1 MRSPHP
7 ALPRK
12 RGREKLA
19 VIGTGVIGSGWAAR
33 ALAKG
38 LDVVAWDPAP
48 GAEARLRAAVA
59 NAWPA
64 LARVGLARGA
74 SRRRLTFASDLDSA
88 VKGADFVQE
97 SSPEDEPLKRSLLAQ
112 IDRVARAGVV
122 IASSSSGLLPSR
134 IQARCRHPERVL
146 IGHPFNPV
154 YLLPLV
160 EVVAGERT
168 RPSAVKKAI
177 AFYRRLGMRPL
188 RVQHEIAGYISD
200 RLQEALWREALHLVA
215 DGVATTEEI
224 DSAIVFGPGLRWAF
238 MGTFLAFHLAGGD
251 GGMRHMLE
259 QFGPALKLP
268 WTKLRAPELTTQLA
282 RRVVSGTKAQAN
294 GRSVKELERW
304 RDDQLIR
311 IMTVT
316 GA

>member
-1 MRSPHP
+1 MRNPHP
-7 ALPRK
+7 VLPRK

-33 ALAKG
+33 ALARG

-64 LARVGLARGA
+64 LARVGLAKGA
-74 SRRRLTFASDLDSA
+74 SRRRLTFASDLNSA
-88 VKGADFVQE
+88 VKDADFVQE
-97 SSPEDEPLKRSLLAQ
+97 SSPEDEELKRSLLAD
-112 IDRVARAGVV
+112 IDRSSRAEVV

-134 IQARCRHPERVL
+134 IQGRCRHPERVL

-160 EVVAGERT
+160 EVVAGRRT
-168 RPSAVKKAI
+168 RPAAVKQAE
-177 AFYRRLGMRPL
+177 AFYTRLGVRPL
-188 RVQHEIAGYISD
+188 RVDHEIAGYISD

-224 DSAIVFGPGLRWAF
+224 DAAIVFGPGLRWAF

-282 RRVVSGTKAQAN
+282 GRVVRGTKAQAN

-311 IMTVT
+311 IMAVT